1 MSITSP
7 SGQQLKPDTLLYL
20 KGNQAMTANTLK
32 LYQSAGSPNSR
43 RGYSDQLPRTGGTRC
58 PEALVRPGFKASE
71 RIGLTT
77 REL

>member
-1 MSITSP
+1 
-7 SGQQLKPDTLLYL
+7 
-20 KGNQAMTANTLK
+20 MTANTLK

-43 RGYSDQLPRTGGTRC
+43 RGESDRLPRTGGIRC